1 MWTTVVTEGRTYGRR
16 RWATRSVPIYTARG
30 RGSAP
35 GWREPWSRARLAH
48 VERDPNG
55 WRNGLVGD
63 DGTVIDEA
71 DLQRAQL
78 SVRLHLWYIQ
88 VYSGAE
94 VAYVITN
101 PPAGY

>member
-1 MWTTVVTEGRTYGRR
+1 M
-16 RWATRSVPIYTARG
+16 
-30 RGSAP
+30 
-35 GWREPWSRARLAH
+35 
-48 VERDPNG
+48 ERDPNG
-55 WRNGLVGD
+55 WRNGRLVGD

-71 DLQRAQL
+71 DVQRARL

-88 VYSGAE
+88 VYSGGE